1 MPAKPGSINIFE
13 GKDFENLVLRLRPV
27 EAIHPESTGKFDKPK
42 RKLSQVELT
51 VKDSYNEFAW
61 EFLRRNRFYQAL
73 VDGHKNLVPESQ
85 WGYTCHP
92 NIARTHGLVQLK
104 PYWETYRDGDP
115 PAWIGLDSFAERL
128 PITTNMEFNTAVIEL
143 QPGQV
148 AVVFDVAGLIHGQS
162 PWDIQA
168 WAVRER
174 LKELCENE
182 FYTNEISGK
191 PPHKKVLIRRLKM
204 FDLLDEGRTLVK
216 AAIELRYRQRKPVSK
231 VKNSQSPFAP
241 MHLQLGKSEPV
252 TTAFDDAS
260 EAYKLVYRHGYIA
273 LLRGEKSYTLK
284 GKRLVPDTI
293 MYRDEDTESQQDW

>member
-1 MPAKPGSINIFE
+1 MPVTPGSIDIFDE
-13 GKDFENLVLRLRPV
+13 KDFDNLVLRLRPA
-27 EAIHPESTGKFDKPK
+27 EAIHPEPTKKFNNPK

-51 VKDSYNEFAW
+51 IEDSYNEFAW

-73 VDGHKNLVPESQ
+73 VDGRENLVPESR
-85 WGYTCHP
+85 WGYTWHP
-92 NIARTHGLVQLK
+92 NIGRVHGLVRLK

-128 PITTNMEFNTAVIEL
+128 PITTNMEFKTVAIEL
-143 QPGQV
+143 QPGQI

-168 WAVRER
+168 SALSER

-182 FYTNEISGK
+182 FQTSEIRGK

-204 FDLLDEGRTLVK
+204 FDLLDEGRTLDK
-216 AAIELRYRQRKPVSK
+216 AAIELKYRQKKPVSK
-231 VKNSQSPFAP
+231 VKSSASPFAP
-241 MHLQLGKSEPV
+241 MHLQLGKPEPV

-260 EAYKLVYRHGYIA
+260 EAYNLVYRHGYIA
-273 LLRGEKSYTLK
+273 LLRGEKGYTLK